1 MDPWKF
7 LGIEKINDKR
17 QIKKAYV
24 KLLNK
29 YHPEEDAEGFMK
41 LRSAY
46 ENALKQAEMMKFQTL
61 HSSMEIEEQLL
72 EREETDKLIIET
84 EKQKDLKKAQDHV
97 LGKLQ
102 LIYDDIFKRRDKKC
116 WKDFF
121 LELSIDEYDILRQGA
136 VDFLNDNFHLS
147 YEVWN
152 LLNDELML
160 CDNLG
165 FKWANFVKY
174 DFGLNFDYLDN
185 KLDCDY
191 VKYIDL
197 RFKAFEAFYNQE
209 YEMAVKYAKE
219 GYDVYDKDAVLHRKT
234 GISYYML
241 KDYIKANKFFSKRL
255 LIEPKDIDSL
265 IYRGYTYLKN
275 GDFERAVKDFK
286 FVLEIDSDNMEA
298 RKAFIF
304 CFEKQ
309 KKYKLAR
316 KEIMNIQNDDFM
328 DIELDILNFR
338 HQKLNLIKKIKKLN
352 FIFDKDKPFG
362 MLINLL
368 LYMFLSLLILLIP
381 LIMEIL
387 FNYSFLII
395 PCLLIYFI
403 YKIIKKNME

>member
-219 GYDVYDKDAVLHRKT
+219 GYDVYDKDAVLHRIT

-304 CFEKQ
+304 VLK
-309 KKYKLAR
+309 
-316 KEIMNIQNDDFM
+316 N
-328 DIELDILNFR
+328 
-338 HQKLNLIKKIKKLN
+338 KKIQ
-352 FIFDKDKPFG
+352 I
-362 MLINLL
+362 
-368 LYMFLSLLILLIP
+368 S
-381 LIMEIL
+381 
-387 FNYSFLII
+387 
-395 PCLLIYFI
+395 
-403 YKIIKKNME
+403 

>member
-7 LGIEKINDKR
+7 LGIEKTNDKR

-29 YHPEEDAEGFMK
+29 YHPEEDAEGFMM

-46 ENALKQAEMMKFQTL
+46 EHALKQAEQMEFQTL
-61 HSSMEIEEQLL
+61 HSSMETKEQLP

-84 EKQKDLKKAQDHV
+84 EEQKDLKKVQEHV

-136 VDFLNDNFHLS
+136 VDFFNDNFHLS

-160 CDNLG
+160 CDNSG
-165 FKWANFVKY
+165 FKWAIFVKN
-174 DFGLNFDYLDN
+174 DFGLNFDYLDD

-191 VKYIDL
+191 AKYIDL
-197 RFKAFEAFYNQE
+197 RFKAFESFYNQE
-209 YEMAVKYAKE
+209 YEMAVKYADE
-219 GYDVYDKDAVLHRKT
+219 AYHVYDKDAVLYRIT

-241 KDYIKANKFFSKRL
+241 KDYIKAYSFFSKLL
-255 LIEPKDIDSL
+255 LIKPKDMDSL
-265 IYRGYTYLKN
+265 IYRGYTYLKA
-275 GDFERAVKDFK
+275 GYFERAVKDFK
-286 FVLEIDSDNMEA
+286 FVLEIDRDNMEA
-298 RKAFIF
+298 RKALIM
-304 CFEKQ
+304 CLKKQ

-316 KEIMNIQNDDFM
+316 KEYMNLYNDDFM
-328 DIELDILNFR
+328 DIELDILNFS
-338 HQKLNLIKKIKKLN
+338 HQKLNLKEKIKKLN
-352 FIFDKDKPFG
+352 FILDKDKPFG
-362 MLINLL
+362 ILIYLL
-368 LYMFLSLLILLIP
+368 LHMLSFSLILFIP
-381 LIMEIL
+381 VVIGIL
-387 FNYSFLII
+387 FKYTYLII
-395 PCLLIYFI
+395 PCLLIFFI
-403 YKIIKKNME
+403 YKIIKKYME